1 MYLLVE
7 AVPEQR
13 LLNWA
18 QNVPNT
24 LALLFTDGFFE
35 LSSIAFCTLL
45 ALNNLSGLQISFAQ
59 FFEGRVFF

>member
-24 LALLFTDGFFE
+24 LAGNALLFTDGFFE
-35 LSSIAFCTLL
+35 LSSTAFCTLL
-45 ALNNLSGLQISFAQ
+45 AKQ
-59 FFEGRVFF
+59 F